1 MHRKGAGMGEVH
13 GSLLKTVRARSE
25 FEAPLLERREGDDDM
40 AAEAVKTAGKF
51 EELGDETFMSA
62 DNLRTYMAN
71 MGVTKAAKEVAAM
84 AKADAARQELIRIMN
99 EKVDLTPAKVTEM
112 KQNLVAKIR
121 SAAER
126 GETEM
131 MVMRF
136 PNSLCSDKGRA
147 INNAEAGWP
156 DSLTGRPRQAYEFW
170 RDHLKEANY
179 RLTAMVV
186 DWPAGLPGD
195 IALFVSWR

>member
-1 MHRKGAGMGEVH
+1 
-13 GSLLKTVRARSE
+13 
-25 FEAPLLERREGDDDM
+25 M

-51 EELGDETFMSA
+51 DELGDETFMSA

-84 AKADAARQELIRIMN
+84 ARQELVRTMRETI
-99 EKVDLTPAKVTEM
+99 DLTPGKIAEL

-136 PNSLCSDKGRA
+136 PNSLCSA
-147 INNAEAGWP
+147 
-156 DSLTGRPRQAYEFW
+156 
-170 RDHLKEANY
+170 
-179 RLTAMVV
+179 
-186 DWPAGLPGD
+186 
-195 IALFVSWR
+195 

>member
-1 MHRKGAGMGEVH
+1 
-13 GSLLKTVRARSE
+13 
-25 FEAPLLERREGDDDM
+25 M

-51 EELGDETFMSA
+51 DELGDETFMSA

-156 DSLTGRPRQAYEFW
+156 ESLTGRPRQAYEFW